1 MISHWDCITPIT
13 KYPSPLDISY
23 SLAQLNLRICGQT
36 RHLLHK
42 ICMIALLF
50 CTGEEE
56 VDQANIAVQN
66 ASDLD
71 RILVGYQ

>member
-1 MISHWDCITPIT
+1 
-13 KYPSPLDISY
+13 
-23 SLAQLNLRICGQT
+23 
-36 RHLLHK
+36 
-42 ICMIALLF
+42 MIASLF

-71 RILVGYQ
+71 HILVGYQ